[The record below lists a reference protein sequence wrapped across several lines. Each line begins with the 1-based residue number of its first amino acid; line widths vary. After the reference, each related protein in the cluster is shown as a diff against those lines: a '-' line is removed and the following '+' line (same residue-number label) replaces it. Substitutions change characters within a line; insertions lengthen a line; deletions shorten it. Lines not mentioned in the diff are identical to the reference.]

1 MLQCVFQLLNVQ
13 SLNFPLHHI
22 CENYVRQI
30 IFITGQA
37 ADQNPDYE
45 PSSIYDGMYE
55 DNQATDSHDD
65 TYDHMYEHD

>member
-1 MLQCVFQLLNVQ
+1 MSEWVSQWVSQWQGHLLSCFGQLK
-13 SLNFPLHHI
+13 
-22 CENYVRQI
+22 I
-30 IFITGQA
+30 IHYEQA
-37 ADQNPDYE
+37 TDRNPDYE

>member
-1 MLQCVFQLLNVQ
+1 MVGICHGGNMLGNQTNIYYW
-13 SLNFPLHHI
+13 S
-22 CENYVRQI
+22 E
-30 IFITGQA
+30 QA

-45 PSSIYDGMYE
+45 SSSIYDGMYE